1 MAENLYIPEISGP
14 LRSFMLKVPEEIQQ
28 ASGIRVMG
36 KLIKSRYMYNQK
48 CKCRCGNSGLSVYA
62 AADNHAGN
70 YECC

>member
-36 KLIKSRYMYNQK
+36 KLIKSIVFTTDI
-48 CKCRCGNSGLSVYA
+48 CISGLSVYA
-62 AADNHAGN
+62 AADNHTGN
-70 YECC
+70 YECR

>member
-36 KLIKSRYMYNQK
+36 KLIKSIVFTTDI
-48 CKCRCGNSGLSVYA
+48 CLSLI
-62 AADNHAGN
+62 HI
-70 YECC
+70 

>member
-36 KLIKSRYMYNQK
+36 KLIIYSIYNRYMYNQK
-48 CKCRCGNSGLSVYA
+48 CKC
-62 AADNHAGN
+62 
-70 YECC
+70 